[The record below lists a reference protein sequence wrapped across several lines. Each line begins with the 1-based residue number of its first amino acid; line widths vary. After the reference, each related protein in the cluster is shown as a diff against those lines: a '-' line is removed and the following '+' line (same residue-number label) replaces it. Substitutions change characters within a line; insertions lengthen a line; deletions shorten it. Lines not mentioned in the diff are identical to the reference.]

1 MTRNKIVIAFLFIP
15 LAFMWLLGWTLFYVG
30 KTRTEATSVNER
42 KEPEIEVTTLIDEIL
57 I

>member
-1 MTRNKIVIAFLFIP
+1 MVIAFLFIP

-30 KTRTEATSVNER
+30 KTRTEAASVNER
-42 KEPEIEVTTLIDEIL
+42 KEPEVEVATLIDEIL